1 VVGGSGPAVQRGA
14 DSQSLAA
21 HHARLMRDR
30 SLQFD
35 FTAAR
40 PPGQLREPA
49 WLKALGDWLGWAFG
63 AALPA
68 LKIVFWVGVAAAV
81 LLVVWLIVREVAG
94 VRLARRRR
102 AKAARPM
109 PVDWRPDALKARA
122 LLENADRLAAI
133 GRYDQA
139 VRLILHRGVE
149 DIDARRPAVLRPALT
164 ARDISALAAVPAPA
178 RAAFARIAAI
188 VEFSAFAGR
197 PIGQDAF
204 AQCRL
209 AYEAF
214 VSPEAWA

>member
-1 VVGGSGPAVQRGA
+1 MANGSGLTAI
-14 DSQSLAA
+14 
-21 HHARLMRDR
+21 HARLLRDR

-35 FTAAR
+35 FAAAPR
-40 PPGQLREPA
+40 PRSIHEPA
-49 WLKALGDWLGWAFG
+49 WLRALAEWIGRAFG
-63 AALPA
+63 AAAPV
-68 LKIVFWVGVAAAV
+68 LKVVFWVGVAAAV

-94 VRLARRRR
+94 VRFARRRR
-102 AKAARPM
+102 QRAARPR
-109 PVDWRPDALKARA
+109 PADWRPDAQKARA
-122 LLENADRLAAI
+122 LLENADRLAAQ

-149 DIDARRPAVLRPALT
+149 DIDARRPTVLRPALT
-164 ARDISALAAVPAPA
+164 AREIAGLGAVPAAA
-178 RAAFARIAAI
+178 RSAFARIAAI

-204 AQCRL
+204 AQCRA

>member
-1 VVGGSGPAVQRGA
+1 VANGGG
-14 DSQSLAA
+14 LAA
-21 HHARLMRDR
+21 QGAPGVQGLAGLHARLLRDR

-35 FTAAR
+35 FGAAPPFR
-40 PPGQLREPA
+40 PPHQPA
-49 WLKALGDWLGWAFG
+49 WLRALGEWLAHVFG
-63 AALPA
+63 AALPV
-68 LKIVFWVGVAAAV
+68 LKVVFWAGVAAAV

-94 VRLARRRR
+94 VRFARRRR
-102 AKAARPM
+102 ARAARPT
-109 PVDWRPDALKARA
+109 PADWRPDAFKARA
-122 LLENADRLAAI
+122 LLENADRLAAM

-164 ARDISALAAVPAPA
+164 ARDIAALAAVPAPA
-178 RAAFARIAAI
+178 RTAFARIAAI

-204 AQCRL
+204 AQCRA

-214 VSPEAWA
+214 VSPAAWA

>member
-1 VVGGSGPAVQRGA
+1 MGLAVQGGSDYQGV
-14 DSQSLAA
+14 AA
-21 HHARLMRDR
+21 LHARLMRDR

-35 FTAAR
+35 FTAVQPPR
-40 PPGQLREPA
+40 PLHEPA
-49 WLKALGDWLGWAFG
+49 WLRAVGEWLAKAVG
-63 AALPA
+63 AALPV
-68 LKIVFWVGVAAAV
+68 LKVVFWVGVAAAV

-102 AKAARPM
+102 AKAARPR
-109 PVDWRPDALKARA
+109 PADWRPDARKARA
-122 LLENADRLAAI
+122 LLENADRLAAM

-164 ARDISALAAVPAPA
+164 ARDIAVLPAVPAPA
-178 RAAFARIAAI
+178 RNAFARIAAI

-204 AQCRL
+204 AQCRA

>member
-1 VVGGSGPAVQRGA
+1 MA
-14 DSQSLAA
+14 L
-21 HHARLMRDR
+21 HARLLRDR

-35 FTAAR
+35 FTAAQR
-40 PPGQLREPA
+40 PRPLHEPA
-49 WLKALGDWLGWAFG
+49 WLRALGEWLAQAFG
-63 AALPA
+63 AALPV
-68 LKIVFWVGVAAAV
+68 LKIAFWVGVAAAV

-94 VRLARRRR
+94 VRFARRRR
-102 AKAARPM
+102 ARAARPT
-109 PVDWRPDALKARA
+109 PADWRPDALKARA
-122 LLENADRLAAI
+122 LLENADRLAAM

-164 ARDISALAAVPAPA
+164 AREIAALSAVPATA
-178 RAAFARIAAI
+178 RHAFARIAAV

-204 AQCRL
+204 AQCRA

-214 VSPEAWA
+214 ASPEAWA

>member
-1 VVGGSGPAVQRGA
+1 MANGS
-14 DSQSLAA
+14 SLAA
-21 HHARLMRDR
+21 IHARLLRDR

-40 PPGQLREPA
+40 PPPPLHTPA
-49 WLKALGDWLGWAFG
+49 WLIALGEWLGKAL
-63 AALPA
+63 AAAAPV
-68 LKIVFWVGVAAAV
+68 LKIVFWLGVAAAV
-81 LLVVWLIVREVAG
+81 LLVIWLIVREVAG
-94 VRLARRRR
+94 VRFARRRR
-102 AKAARPM
+102 ARADPR
-109 PVDWRPDALKARA
+109 KARA
-122 LLENADRLAAI
+122 LLENADRLAAM

-164 ARDISALAAVPAPA
+164 AREIAALAVVPAPA
-178 RAAFARIAAI
+178 RTAFARIAAV

-204 AQCRL
+204 AHCRE